1 MLFYFGTSPF
11 CDPTSKN
18 VSLFVQSFNIP
29 ELMNRNLRNKQTF
42 ERRLQERPG
51 IEYVVAHDPL
61 ESKVLV
67 QGQTELEQ
75 SRIWVIR
82 KQNREKVSGEDIVTE
97 LAYYYILTDTIF
109 QAPSAGD
116 ILTNR
121 LVSMNDIRSAIIANR
136 NS

>member
-18 VSLFVQSFNIP
+18 VSLFIQSCNIP
-29 ELMNRNLRNKQTF
+29 ELIDRNLRDKHTF

-61 ESKVLV
+61 EGKVSV
-67 QGQTELEQ
+67 QGPTELEQ

-82 KQNREKVSGEDIVTE
+82 KQNREKVSGEGHVTP
-97 LAYYYILTDTIF
+97 LAFYYILTDTIF

-121 LVSMNDIRSAIIANR
+121 LVSTENVRSTIIADQ

>member
-1 MLFYFGTSPF
+1 
-11 CDPTSKN
+11 
-18 VSLFVQSFNIP
+18 
-29 ELMNRNLRNKQTF
+29 MNRNLRNKQTF